1 MKIPISWLKD
11 FINLDGLSIE
21 DIARK
26 LTLAG
31 LEVDEILYAGLEMP
45 TYKDG
50 EKHEFKTNGI
60 AWDKEKIVVAEI
72 REVKAHPNADK
83 LTLLDLF
90 DGQQEQVVLTG
101 APNIFH
107 LKGTGKLEKPIKVAY
122 AKEGSTLYDGHA
134 EGLQLMTLKRAKIR
148 GVDSY
153 SMACSE
159 KELGIAEEHDGIII
173 LEDDAPVGMPL
184 ADYMGDAVLDISI
197 LPNMARNA
205 SVIGIARELA
215 ALTGRQVRKQV
226 DRYTGK
232 HVNTETGKHAQADNG
247 TRWSRY
253 GGKAPPTRP
262 PTQHATPN
270 PALSEVEGLQPV
282 TELIEIQITDPEL
295 NPRFVVGL
303 IRDVEI
309 KSSPYAIQ
317 RRLKLAGQRA
327 INSVVDATNYA
338 MLELGEPLHAFDYD
352 VLVGR
357 VSNPTKKIKI
367 ITRAAKDGEK
377 LTTLDGIERTLTSM
391 NVLVCDEKGSLS
403 LAGVMG
409 GSESEVTDKTKNVLL
424 EGAAWNFINI
434 RRTAKQHNLP
444 SEASYRFSRGVHP
457 ALVDQGVNLGLKYMA
472 QWAGGEVAP
481 GLVDEYPLKPKDS
494 VVDITPHDVKRLL
507 GIELTLEQISD
518 LLTRLEFKCEIT
530 NHGLDT
536 SREKHAGLLDHLQVT
551 APNHRM
557 DIDEGVIGLADVL
570 EEVAR
575 SYGYDNIP
583 TTTMS
588 DALPPQVGNP
598 VHEWEE
604 HLRDL
609 LVALGLQEVV
619 TYRMTSPEREGRV
632 IASGLRPEPNNYV
645 HIANPI
651 APERSVLRQSLLASV
666 LEVAG
671 KNARVESIAMFEV
684 GSIFEPIKNDLPNE
698 PRKLAIVMTGA
709 RLASAWDVKDSP
721 AFDFFDM
728 KGRLELL
735 LSGLRLAGISYT
747 EADPSAAGFDAP
759 RLNLPLRA
767 THLHPGKAAEVKVN
781 GQVVGLFGELH
792 PLVKEKFEFGESA
805 VIVAEFNLD
814 LLRRLP
820 PTYGIK
826 SMPETPPVYE
836 DIAVIVDDSVQASA
850 VEALIRQTG
859 GKTVTNVRLFDVYRD
874 EKIGAGKKSL
884 AYSLTYQS
892 DKTMTDAE
900 AAAIRNKIVKRLEQ
914 TVGAKLRS

>member
-1 MKIPISWLKD
+1 MKIPLSWLKD
-11 FINLDGLSIE
+11 FIDLDGISVE

-31 LEVDEILYAGLEMP
+31 LEVDEILYVGLPMP
-45 TYKDG
+45 VHKEG

-60 AWDKEKIVVAEI
+60 TWDREKIVVAEI

-122 AKEGSTLYDGHA
+122 AKEGSILYDGHA

-153 SMACSE
+153 SMVCSE
-159 KELGIAEEHDGIII
+159 KELGIAEEHDGIIT
-173 LEDDAPVGMPL
+173 LDDDAPVGMPL

-205 SVIGIARELA
+205 NVIGIARELA
-215 ALTGRQVRKQV
+215 ALTGRALKVTGSKLQVQPS
-226 DRYTGK
+226 TL
-232 HVNTETGKHAQADNG
+232 N
-247 TRWSRY
+247 
-253 GGKAPPTRP
+253 
-262 PTQHATPN
+262 
-270 PALSEVEGLQPV
+270 LQPV
-282 TELIEIQITDPEL
+282 TELVEIEITDPEL
-295 NPRFVVGL
+295 NPRFVAGL
-303 IRDVEI
+303 IRNVEI
-309 KSSPYAIQ
+309 KPSPYQIQ
-317 RRLKLAGQRA
+317 RRLKLAGVRP
-327 INSVVDATNYA
+327 INNVVDATNYA

-352 VLVGR
+352 VLKARAGK
-357 VSNPTKKIKI
+357 KKIKI

-377 LTTLDGIERTLTSM
+377 LTTLDGNERTLTSM

-409 GSESEVTDKTKNVLL
+409 GSESEVTDKTKNILL

-444 SEASYRFSRGVHP
+444 SEASFRFSRGVHP
-457 ALVDQGVNLGLKYMA
+457 SLAELGVKRGLQYMA
-472 QWAGGEVAP
+472 AWAGGEIASD
-481 GLVDEYPLKPKDS
+481 LADAYPLKSKDS
-494 VVDITPHDVKRLL
+494 AVDVTSQDVKRLL
-507 GIELTLEQISD
+507 GIDLTLEQIAE
-518 LLTRLEFKCEIT
+518 LLSRLEFKCQIT
-530 NHGLDT
+530 NNQHL
-536 SREKHAGLLDHLQVT
+536 HLAQAQVLQVT
-551 APNHRM
+551 APDHRM
-557 DIDEGVIGLADVL
+557 DIAEGVIGLADVL

-583 TTTMS
+583 TTSMA

-609 LVALGLQEVV
+609 LVAAGLQEVV
-619 TYRMTSPEREGRV
+619 TYRMTSPEREARLN
-632 IASGLRPEPNNYV
+632 ANENYV
-645 HIANPI
+645 RIANPI
-651 APERSVLRQSLLASV
+651 APERSVLRRSLLTSV
-666 LEVAG
+666 LEIAE
-671 KNARVESIAMFEV
+671 KNARAESLALFEV
-684 GSIFEPIKNDLPNE
+684 GSVFEPNGNDPSTGSGQALPLE
-698 PRKLAIVMTGA
+698 PRKLAIVMTGS

-735 LSGLRLAGISYT
+735 LGGLHLANISYT
-747 EADPSAAGFDAP
+747 ANESTPY
-759 RLNLPLRA
+759 
-767 THLHPGKAAEVKVN
+767 LHPGKAAEVKVN
-781 GQVVGLFGELH
+781 GKVVGVFGELH
-792 PLVKEKFEFGESA
+792 PLVREKFELGDASRP
-805 VIVAEFNLD
+805 VIVAEFDLD
-814 LLRRLP
+814 LMRKLN
-820 PTYGIK
+820 PTYGVK
-826 SMPETPPVYE
+826 PVPETPPIYE
-836 DIAVIVDDSVQASA
+836 DIAVIVDDSVEAAA

-859 GKTVTNVRLFDVYRD
+859 GRTVTDVRLFDVYKD
-874 EKIGAGKKSL
+874 EKIGDGKKSL

-892 DKTMTDAE
+892 DKTMTDAD
-900 AAAIRNKIVKRLEQ
+900 AAAIRNKIVKRLENEA
-914 TVGAKLRS
+914 GAKLRG